1 MERKITDFLEEA
13 LSYPDYDKRINFL
26 LAGLLSA
33 DANDTPEKEKVNIG
47 YLKEIYDFCIT
58 YMGMGDKKEYIDRVA
73 ERIKEYLE

>member
-1 MERKITDFLEEA
+1 MKRKISDLFEDA
-13 LSYPDYDKRINFL
+13 LHSPDYDKRINFL

-33 DANDTPEKEKVNIG
+33 ESNDTPEKEEINMG

-58 YMGMGDKKEYIDRVA
+58 YMSDNKEYIDRVA

>member
-1 MERKITDFLEEA
+1 MERRIADLLGEA
-13 LSYPDYDKRINFL
+13 LNHPDYDKRINFL

-33 DANDTPEKEKVNIG
+33 DANDTPEKEEINMG

-58 YMGMGDKKEYIDRVA
+58 YMGMGDKKEYIDRVS

>member
-1 MERKITDFLEEA
+1 MERKITDLFEDA

-33 DANDTPEKEKVNIG
+33 DANDTPEKEEINMG

-58 YMGMGDKKEYIDRVA
+58 YMGMGDKKEYIAHIA
-73 ERIKEYLE
+73 EIIKGYLE